1 MGGFSAP
8 SPDRRRSLRHK
19 VHAPAFVSFDGVTG
33 GMILDLSEQ
42 GMAMQAAVPVESQK
56 PLHLQL
62 KLAEPPAFMET
73 DGYVAWADALGRAG
87 VRFSDLPEEAR
98 QRLDDWLEHNASTP
112 SRKAPTLSFGEL
124 PGSGPERKDL
134 ENKSLGFRTVNLE
147 WDTFMAENKT
157 TSTASSTI
165 QYQFNSLGSDLNA
178 ALRMIGNRARSLT
191 RGDSA
196 AIALSNN
203 GSLVC
208 RASIGA
214 NAPPIGCYLDV
225 SAGFSGE
232 CIRRGKALRCDDA
245 EVDTRVDLDSCRRLG
260 VRSLLR
266 GADPI

>member
-1 MGGFSAP
+1 MTRRGIFCSRAFRCLCERSKTLSSFTLNPALRFAFQREPTRHFAMRLFFHHDRAVISAGGEGLGGFSAP

-42 GMAMQAAVPVESQK
+42 GMAMQTAVPVESQK

-157 TSTASSTI
+157 TNTASSTI
-165 QYQFNSLGSDLNA
+165 QYQFNSLGS
-178 ALRMIGNRARSLT
+178 T
-191 RGDSA
+191 
-196 AIALSNN
+196 
-203 GSLVC
+203 
-208 RASIGA
+208 
-214 NAPPIGCYLDV
+214 
-225 SAGFSGE
+225 
-232 CIRRGKALRCDDA
+232 
-245 EVDTRVDLDSCRRLG
+245 
-260 VRSLLR
+260 
-266 GADPI
+266 